1 MADEADQRL
10 REIQGQYLDFLDDEV
25 LINFSIIYVQQST
38 RNKFLRSQNC

>member
-25 LINFSIIYVQQST
+25 WIDIQV
-38 RNKFLRSQNC
+38 

>member
-25 LINFSIIYVQQST
+25 WVHIQI
-38 RNKFLRSQNC
+38 